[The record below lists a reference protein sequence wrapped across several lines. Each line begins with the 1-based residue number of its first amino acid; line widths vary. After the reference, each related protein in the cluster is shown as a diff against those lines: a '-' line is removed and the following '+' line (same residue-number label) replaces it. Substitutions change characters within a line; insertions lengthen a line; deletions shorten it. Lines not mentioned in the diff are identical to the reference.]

1 MRKKS
6 NDICPICL
14 KRKGRR
20 LCPDFHHNIC
30 PLCCAPRRSE
40 KKCTS
45 EYCEYG
51 FEKIW
56 IEDTGCGKV
65 ERRICWSPTKEDI
78 AEELNGELIAWC
90 YKPLEI
96 LDGKKPIDLSKTSE
110 GKEKLIKLLNDLESK
125 AKKTKRSSTTQLV
138 DYTPIKKELGL
149 L

>member
-30 PLCCAPRRSE
+30 PSCCAPRRSE